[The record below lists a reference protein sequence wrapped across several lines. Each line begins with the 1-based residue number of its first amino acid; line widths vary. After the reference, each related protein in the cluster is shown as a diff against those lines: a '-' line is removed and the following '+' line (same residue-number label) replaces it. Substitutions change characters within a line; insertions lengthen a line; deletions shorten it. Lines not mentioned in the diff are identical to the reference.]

1 MSETL
6 SLKKRLTLAA
16 VACGLLIALA
26 SVLAPLSLEWR
37 AYARG
42 LEFAVFA
49 GLSILAV
56 AFVIAIPFGMLA
68 ASGPR
73 SFDTALRFVCDLVSS
88 LPTVFVA
95 AVFWA
100 WSSQTLGYV
109 CALGALRGLEQA
121 WLLRCEIVRLEADD
135 PDSVPQS
142 LGRTPLLAFLRQR
155 LARALGPLFVSASFS
170 VAWLTAL
177 DAALTQA
184 GLRPRHALATWGL
197 TLGDPAV
204 RTSPVP
210 TLLAAASVVLV
221 TVALQALFRPPT
233 RAAVHDPASSSAAS

>member
-1 MSETL
+1 M
-6 SLKKRLTLAA
+6 LAA
-16 VACGLLIALA
+16 GASALLIALA
-26 SVLAPLSLEWR
+26 SLLAPLSLEWQ

-42 LEFAVFA
+42 LEFAVLA

-56 AFVIAIPFGMLA
+56 AFLIAIPLGMLA

-100 WSSQTLGYV
+100 WSSRTLGYV

-121 WLLRCEIVRLEADD
+121 WLLRCEIVRLDADD
-135 PDSVPQS
+135 PESVPQG

-155 LARALGPLFVSASFS
+155 LSRALGPLFVSASFS

-184 GLRPRHALATWGL
+184 GLRPQRAIATWGL
-197 TLGDPAV
+197 ALGAPAA
-204 RTSPVP
+204 RTSPLP
-210 TLLAAASVVLV
+210 ALLAAASVVLI
-221 TVALQALFRPPT
+221 TVALHALFR
-233 RAAVHDPASSSAAS
+233 RPAAASEPP

>member
-1 MSETL
+1 MREAL
-6 SLKKRLTLAA
+6 SLRKRLALAIGA
-16 VACGLLIALA
+16 SVLLIAIA
-26 SVLAPLSLEWR
+26 SLLAPLSLEWR

-42 LEFAVFA
+42 LEFAVLA
-49 GLSILAV
+49 GAAISSV
-56 AFVIAIPFGMLA
+56 AFVIAIPLGMLA

-100 WSSQTLGYV
+100 WSSRTLGYV

-135 PDSVPQS
+135 PESVPQG
-142 LGRTPLLAFLRQR
+142 LGRTPLMAFLRQR

-184 GLRPRHALATWGL
+184 GLRPRGALATWGL
-197 TLGDPAV
+197 ELSAPAA
-204 RTSPVP
+204 RTSPLP
-210 TLLAAASVVLV
+210 ALLAAGSVVLI
-221 TVALQALFRPPT
+221 TVALHALFRPP
-233 RAAVHDPASSSAAS
+233 APSSS